1 MPKGGTRLDELWN
14 TQAIRVSDIQGVPE
28 FVEAGASLG
37 HLWLEGHLGVGDPLV
52 NSGAPQIKGHHK

>member
-1 MPKGGTRLDELWN
+1 MLYRDEEGF
-14 TQAIRVSDIQGVPE
+14 TKAVRASDVRGVTE

-52 NSGAPQIKGHHK
+52 NAGAPTLTEGQG